1 MVYLGSG
8 LHGPASTAA
17 ANSRASQRHFCA
29 TLLFTRRASNGDMP
43 IVEFFL
49 HYNIEQQ
56 MCWLYGHIIFISS
69 IRSMLIG
76 VKPLSICGWFN
87 QVNLWIG
94 SAGTVT
100 ALHYD
105 LDDNFLVQV
114 AGYKYLGLFLQ
125 LPMCA
130 KWLFLIISSCTAVR
144 ESQQMLSVMIIMSD
158 VTTRTHRCEGL
169 QHLSL
174 ANCRLHGV

>member
-1 MVYLGSG
+1 
-8 LHGPASTAA
+8 
-17 ANSRASQRHFCA
+17 
-29 TLLFTRRASNGDMP
+29 
-43 IVEFFL
+43 
-49 HYNIEQQ
+49 

-69 IRSMLIG
+69 IRSTPLKINGWNKVPALNLPECMLIG

-114 AGYKYLGLFLQ
+114 AGYKYLGLFLK

-130 KWLFLIISSCTAVR
+130 KWIVLIISSCTAVR

-174 ANCRLHGV
+174 VNCQLHGV

>member
-1 MVYLGSG
+1 
-8 LHGPASTAA
+8 
-17 ANSRASQRHFCA
+17 
-29 TLLFTRRASNGDMP
+29 
-43 IVEFFL
+43 
-49 HYNIEQQ
+49 
-56 MCWLYGHIIFISS
+56 
-69 IRSMLIG
+69 MLIG
-76 VKPLSICGWFN
+76 VKQLSICGGFN

-130 KWLFLIISSCTAVR
+130 K
-144 ESQQMLSVMIIMSD
+144 
-158 VTTRTHRCEGL
+158 
-169 QHLSL
+169 
-174 ANCRLHGV
+174 